1 MYSSGGINMSYLDSL
16 KDITFIKNISN
27 LINNNLLVMIL
38 LLILLCVLT
47 IVCLGKIFKK
57 ANQKSWKLFIPV
69 YNIFIMF
76 KICDMKWTNI
86 FWLII
91 PSIFTSFVVYLSNLV
106 SLYMLVLLVIPLV
119 CSVYFTF
126 KIHIRL
132 AQKFGKSKWFGVFLL
147 VYPINLV
154 LYCILAFSKK
164 VAYIQNNLG
173 VVNKKEDLKDNVKMD
188 VIVNDK
194 KNIICLRCKK
204 KLCENA
210 IYCTVCEKYID
221 EE

>member
-1 MYSSGGINMSYLDSL
+1 MNYLDSL
-16 KDITFIKNISN
+16 KDNAFIKKISS
-27 LINNNLLVMIL
+27 LINDNLLIIIF
-38 LLILLCVLT
+38 LLILLCVLV
-47 IVCLGKIFKK
+47 IVCLCKIFKK
-57 ANQKSWKLFIPV
+57 ANQKSWKLFVPV

-76 KICDMKWTNI
+76 KICGMKWTNI
-86 FWLII
+86 FWIII
-91 PSIFTSFVVYLSNLV
+91 PSLFTSFVVYLSNLV
-106 SLYMLVLLVIPLV
+106 SLYMLVLLVIPIV
-119 CSVYFTF
+119 CNIYFTF

-132 AQKFGKSKWFGVFLL
+132 AQKFGKSKWFGVFLM

-173 VVNKKEDLKDNVKMD
+173 VVNNKEVPKESAQMD
-188 VIVNDK
+188 TIVNDK
-194 KNIICLRCKK
+194 KNIICPRCKR

-210 IYCTVCEKYID
+210 IYCTSCEKYID

>member
-1 MYSSGGINMSYLDSL
+1 MNYLDSL
-16 KDITFIKNISN
+16 KDNAFTGDMVH
-27 LINNNLLVMIL
+27 LIVNNLLLVILPMISVYIL
-38 LLILLCVLT
+38 L
-47 IVCLGKIFKK
+47 IVSKCMIYKK
-57 ANQKSWKLFIPV
+57 ANQKPWKFFIPV

-76 KICDMKWTNI
+76 KICGMKWTNI

-91 PSIFTSFVVYLSNLV
+91 PYVFTSFVVYLSNLV
-106 SLYMLVLLVIPLV
+106 SLYMLVLLVIPIV

-132 AQKFGKSKWFGVFLL
+132 AQKFGKSKWFGVFLM

-173 VVNKKEDLKDNVKMD
+173 AVNNKEVPKASVQMNI
-188 VIVNDK
+188 IVNDK
-194 KNIICLRCKK
+194 KNIICPRCKK

-210 IYCTVCEKYID
+210 IYCTTCEKYID